1 MDPSVT
7 SLIKTGAFIRHRA
20 LQYLYHEYFRIPSRS
35 PDRERSRS
43 AAKTVAV
50 FLSTQTAGGKEL
62 NTFIILS
69 YFSVGHKKSKSPKH
83 FILCDYQAI
92 VLITY
97 AQKMLHRS
105 RVTGCQEGVKGN
117 NLIWV
122 IYGLWD
128 VQ

>member
-35 PDRERSRS
+35 PDRECSRS

-62 NTFIILS
+62 NTSIIYS
-69 YFSVGHKKSKSPKH
+69 YFRAGHKKSLSPKH
-83 FILCDYQAI
+83 FILCDYQAVAI
-92 VLITY
+92 DV

-105 RVTGCQEGVKGN
+105 RVTGCQEVVKGN
-117 NLIWV
+117 NLIRL